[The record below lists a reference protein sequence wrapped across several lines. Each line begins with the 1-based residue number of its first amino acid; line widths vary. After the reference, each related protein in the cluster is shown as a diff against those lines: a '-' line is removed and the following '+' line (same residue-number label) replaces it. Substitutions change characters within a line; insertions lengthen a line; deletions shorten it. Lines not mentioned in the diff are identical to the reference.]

1 MTKMNT
7 KEAADAFME
16 ILEDARDMAEGI
28 ADASMT
34 PDMKGT
40 LDAIRALS
48 DTLRKASALEQSVGE
63 RERPFVSVASLVL
76 RDAELL
82 SRLPE
87 QQMRD
92 SDVLKAIRGMRDALD
107 AACYAYK
114 TLREEDGRLFAL
126 ARDAAVSFVAGLVG
140 IGVCA
145 WICCLCFGIQYHLR
159 YSIGAYFAALMLQ
172 FAVKGF
178 QNTGDRKDED

>member
-34 PDMKGT
+34 PDLKRT
-40 LDAIRALS
+40 LDAIRSLR
-48 DTLRKASALEQSVGE
+48 DTLRRAADLEQSVGE

-114 TLREEDGRLFAL
+114 TLREEDRRLLAL
-126 ARDAAVSFVAGLVG
+126 ARDCILSFVAGLVG

-145 WICCLCFGIQYHLR
+145 WICCLCFGIPYHLR